1 MAVRSKMASLDLAI
15 ANSERRVA
23 WMSAGRSS
31 SAPPPSARQS
41 VYWRPELRSAPLSR
55 QSAPCSSMQRFSLR
69 AVFCSI
75 LLVFT
80 AGTARLAYGQTALTS
95 SASFAGTAGRAGAEC
110 DRPVTDRALP
120 CREAPRATPSSRSC
134 RSQFEGSD
142 PPGASQ
148 DGRWSCTPVGE
159 RRPSRAL
166 NDTTSHRTDDRAG
179 TRLSRVG
186 CRCRRPPPL
195 RVREGLRT
203 RIPHFRPVLK

>member
-1 MAVRSKMASLDLAI
+1 MDECGKELIGSAAARSPIGLLA
-15 ANSERRVA
+15 AEL
-23 WMSAGRSS
+23 S
-31 SAPPPSARQS
+31 SARVSH
-41 VYWRPELRSAPLSR
+41 
-55 QSAPCSSMQRFSLR
+55 QRFADSCRHGFRLR
-69 AVFCSI
+69 LLKTAF

-95 SASFAGTAGRAGAEC
+95 SASPAGTSGRTGTEH
-110 DRPVTDRALP
+110 DRPVIDRALP

-166 NDTTSHRTDDRAG
+166 NDTTSHRTDDRTG

-186 CRCRRPPPL
+186 CRCRRPPRS
-195 RVREGLRT
+195 RVDRSC
-203 RIPHFRPVLK
+203 PKCPS

>member
-1 MAVRSKMASLDLAI
+1 MDECGKELIGSAAVRSPIGLLA
-15 ANSERRVA
+15 AEL
-23 WMSAGRSS
+23 S
-31 SAPPPSARQS
+31 SAR
-41 VYWRPELRSAPLSR
+41 VSR
-55 QSAPCSSMQRFSLR
+55 QSAPCSSVQRVSLR
-69 AVFCSI
+69 PVFCSI